1 MKLRMLGLL
10 LALAV
15 PLTTSASLP
24 ANGLQQESESRPIVG
39 REFRELVAL
48 VGTPQQESDS
58 PEIVGAVIQGKKLI
72 VRGENFSTGAKV
84 FIDGQKQ
91 KTKASEDDPDRI
103 LIVKKGAREIERNQ
117 LVALVVRNSN
127 DQTSRP
133 FGFFNGR
140 TITAADNGKTL
151 TFEVGEQVAII
162 LGGGLTWSFQTPDPN
177 VLRAVPTLVRILDVQ
192 GLFEA
197 AAKGEVEIKARGAA
211 ECLSPPCEKR
221 PEVEVSVRVK
231 VD

>member
-10 LALAV
+10 LGLAV
-15 PLTTSASLP
+15 PLTTFAGFPVNSPRQASD
-24 ANGLQQESESRPIVG
+24 SRPITG
-39 REFRELVAL
+39 RAFPGLIAL
-48 VGTPQQESDS
+48 TRTAQQENDS

-72 VRGENFSTGAKV
+72 VRGENFSDGAKL

-91 KTKASEDDPDRI
+91 KTKASEDDPGRI
-103 LIVKKGAREIERNQ
+103 LIAKKGAREVQRNE
-117 LVALVVRNSN
+117 LVELVVRNSN
-127 DQTSRP
+127 DQSSRP

-151 TFEVGEQVAII
+151 TFEIGEQVAVI

-197 AAKGEVEIKARGAA
+197 VAKGELEIKATGAS
-211 ECLSPPCEKR
+211 ECLNPPCEKR
-221 PEVEVSVRVK
+221 PEIEVSVRVK